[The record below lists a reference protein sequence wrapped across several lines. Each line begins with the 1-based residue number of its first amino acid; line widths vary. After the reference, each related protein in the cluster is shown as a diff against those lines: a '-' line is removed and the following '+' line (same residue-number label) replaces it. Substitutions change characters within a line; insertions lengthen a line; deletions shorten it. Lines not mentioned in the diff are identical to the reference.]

1 MLFPIISG
9 IILIIIAGI
18 FLSKTKKEKPK
29 EEVIP
34 RDRQPVIIEM
44 IPKGTSN
51 NPVRCIVN
59 DTVYFKV
66 LGYSDYKKENLI
78 ELEGSNITWHKYK
91 DEGVWENDIGI
102 ENTFYTPNI
111 KGYFDI
117 YINYKDKKL
126 KTSCKVKIL
135 VEV

>member
-29 EEVIP
+29 EEVLD
-34 RDRQPVIIEM
+34 RDKQPVIIEL

-51 NPVRCIVN
+51 NPVKCIVN

-66 LGYSDYKKENLI
+66 LGYSDYKKQNLV
-78 ELEGSNITWHKYK
+78 ELNGSNIRWFTYLYPNSGWEK
-91 DEGVWENDIGI
+91 DFGI
-102 ENTFYTPNI
+102 ENTYTAPN
-111 KGYFDI
+111 KDGYYEI
-117 YINYKDKKL
+117 RIWQIEAGL
-126 KTSCKVKIL
+126 KTKRIL
-135 VEV
+135 ES